1 MTLIPDS
8 YDFTVWRGASFYESL
23 VVYTD
28 SGSTPRNL
36 SNCSISM
43 IIRKRPKGDVLYT
56 LNTSNGKIIITNAT
70 GGAFNL
76 AISSTDTAGF
86 QCKSGYY
93 EILITDSSNSITDAI
108 LHGNVTVRE

>member
-28 SGSTPRNL
+28 SGTTPRDL
-36 SNCSISM
+36 STCSISM
-43 IIRKRPKGDVLYT
+43 VIRRKPKGDILYT

-76 AISSTDTAGF
+76 TINNTDTDGF
-86 QCKSGYY
+86 KWKSGYY
-93 EILITDSSNSITDAI
+93 DIIITDSGNNVVDAI
-108 LHGNVTVRE
+108 LHGNVMVKE